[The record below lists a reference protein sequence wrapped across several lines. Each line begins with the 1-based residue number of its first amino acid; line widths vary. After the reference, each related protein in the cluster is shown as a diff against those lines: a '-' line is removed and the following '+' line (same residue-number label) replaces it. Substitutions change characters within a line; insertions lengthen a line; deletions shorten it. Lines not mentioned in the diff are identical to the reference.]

1 MESRLA
7 SAQELPILEDLA
19 RQIWPGT
26 YAHIISHEQIDFMLN
41 WMYSASTLQ
50 TQLNEGHEFYILSA
64 QSKDI
69 GFIALEST
77 NYQNQASLKI
87 NKLYVLAAFQ
97 GNGAGQLLLQKAKE
111 SAQVAGIDQLFLQ
124 VNKANSAVQF
134 YLKNGFVIQEE
145 AVFDIGNGFVMDDY
159 VMTFSRWVFCIFVS
173 KNWSMLKIDMHSH
186 ILPKTMPNWTQKF
199 GYGKFIH
206 LEPNTDGSA
215 NMMQGGQF
223 FRRIMDNCWDEQLRI
238 EEYKPFRTQVQVVCT
253 IPVMFSYWAKT
264 PDALE
269 LSRFL
274 NDHISDLVVRYPK
287 NYIGLATIPM
297 QDPDAAILELERA
310 KAIGLVGIQI
320 GSNINDENLNEEKF
334 FPIFEACAR
343 LGMAVMIH
351 PWQMMGFDSMKKYWL
366 PWLVGMPAE
375 TSRAACSLI
384 FGGVLERLPELRVCF
399 SHAGGSF
406 LPTLGR
412 IEHGF
417 NCRPDLVAVDN
428 PNNPRTYLG
437 KFWVDSITHDIDAFE
452 YILKMQG
459 SKRVCLGSDYP
470 FPLGDLEIGQFIEDS
485 QLSAAV
491 KEDIF
496 CNATLEWLQ
505 LDKSQFINQ

>member
-1 MESRLA
+1 
-7 SAQELPILEDLA
+7 
-19 RQIWPGT
+19 
-26 YAHIISHEQIDFMLN
+26 
-41 WMYSASTLQ
+41 
-50 TQLNEGHEFYILSA
+50 
-64 QSKDI
+64 
-69 GFIALEST
+69 
-77 NYQNQASLKI
+77 
-87 NKLYVLAAFQ
+87 
-97 GNGAGQLLLQKAKE
+97 
-111 SAQVAGIDQLFLQ
+111 
-124 VNKANSAVQF
+124 
-134 YLKNGFVIQEE
+134 
-145 AVFDIGNGFVMDDY
+145 
-159 VMTFSRWVFCIFVS
+159 
-173 KNWSMLKIDMHSH
+173 MLKIDMHSH

-206 LEPNTDGSA
+206 LEPNSDGSA

-223 FRRIMDNCWDEQLRI
+223 FRRIVENCWDEQLRI
-238 EEYKPFRTQVQVVCT
+238 DEYKPYNTQVQVVCT

-264 PDALE
+264 ADALE

-274 NDHISDLVVRYPK
+274 NDHIAELVQRYPK

-297 QDPDAAILELERA
+297 QDAEAAILELERA
-310 KAIGLVGIQI
+310 KAIGHVGIQI
-320 GSNINDENLNEEKF
+320 GSNINDENLSEEKF

-399 SHAGGSF
+399 SHAEGSF

-417 NCRPDLVAVDN
+417 NCRPDLVAIDN
-428 PNNPRTYLG
+428 PHNPRTYLG
-437 KFWVDSITHDIDAFE
+437 KFWVDSITHDIDALE
-452 YILKMQG
+452 YILKIQG

-485 QLSAAV
+485 KLSAAI

-505 LDKSQFINQ
+505 LDKNLFV